1 MVNNLYKRRLDD
13 MYDQSSLPLSTKRK
27 KAHLSNSS
35 PTSDKGQHPK
45 KSFLQAFEDQYKI
58 FATTPLSRM
67 RHGTSF
73 AVTGN
78 SPAGRPLVAQGSS
91 FVAGSHYECPWTPRT
106 PRRQRHYSPR
116 RPWNNHTVAGISARS
131 PVNVLGLCSTP
142 EVLSS
147 ATVSELPSHLAR
159 SSFGP
164 RLYSSLCT
172 GRGADWSDAGKKL
185 GVSKGWYRLTTD
197 MSETRLNDMCRER
210 LVSKELPESIVLSKL
225 KDENRALE
233 KKLHA
238 VRPEPRVSNNLSSG
252 RTEDVEQLEM
262 SELDSEML
270 KAYRQSIASIQ
281 GDEKRLA
288 DISKTCSNL
297 QEARYVSPDSVLS
310 KAVPVMGSDSSGEI
324 SDVVTQQGR
333 NVADHDKLASR
344 IERGGDSHF
353 AKPDDWR
360 ALYDRTKSYDPKL
373 EILKLEAEFAE
384 KQLAALSLR
393 RPTISK
399 AKKDVKDVAEAFTP
413 LSEEAEEDID
423 DALQGSDRSK
433 VLTFHKKSSIDVTRA
448 VMQCLLPGAWLNDEV
463 INLYMELLK
472 EREVQEPKKFLK
484 CHFFNTFFYNKLF
497 KDKRSYDY
505 KAVRRWTTQKKL
517 GYSLSDCDKIL
528 VPIHQDIHW
537 CLAVINIRDK
547 KLEYLDSLQGGD
559 NTVLKVLARYIADEA
574 KDKDGKVLD
583 SNTWEHNFP
592 QDIPQQL
599 NGCDCGMFM
608 LKYADFHSRGVPLSF
623 KQGDMPYFRRRLV
636 WELLQ
641 LKAT

>member
-324 SDVVTQQGR
+324 SDVLTQQGR

-399 AKKDVKDVAEAFTP
+399 AKKDVKDV
-413 LSEEAEEDID
+413 
-423 DALQGSDRSK
+423 
-433 VLTFHKKSSIDVTRA
+433 VRA
-448 VMQCLLPGAWLNDEV
+448 
-463 INLYMELLK
+463 I
-472 EREVQEPKKFLK
+472 
-484 CHFFNTFFYNKLF
+484 
-497 KDKRSYDY
+497 
-505 KAVRRWTTQKKL
+505 
-517 GYSLSDCDKIL
+517 
-528 VPIHQDIHW
+528 
-537 CLAVINIRDK
+537 
-547 KLEYLDSLQGGD
+547 
-559 NTVLKVLARYIADEA
+559 
-574 KDKDGKVLD
+574 
-583 SNTWEHNFP
+583 FP
-592 QDIPQQL
+592 QVL
-599 NGCDCGMFM
+599 VVYF
-608 LKYADFHSRGVPLSF
+608 FH
-623 KQGDMPYFRRRLV
+623 
-636 WELLQ
+636 
-641 LKAT
+641 